1 MYPFGRLTQRTLCQT
16 DPNRPLLVQVQGDH
30 TVFDSKLRRVRLYY
44 LIDLEGYSPE
54 ECFWEFAAHV
64 HALDLVK
71 RFHQDHSDKPG
82 QVLTWRKGAV
92 NVRNHGLESG
102 SSEPGITDLPTMPL
116 AREHCGK

>member
-1 MYPFGRLTQRTLCQT
+1 MDWESFG
-16 DPNRPLLVQVQGDH
+16 PLER
-30 TVFDSKLRRVRLYY
+30 SWESAARV
-44 LIDLEGYSPE
+44 
-54 ECFWEFAAHV
+54 
-64 HALDLVK
+64 LVK